1 MSAPQNLR
9 LNLLKT
15 PCHLRRSR
23 LALSWAAPADQT
35 AYRVVVAQGCANAE
49 EGICVYDSGWVVS
62 ADSSS
67 VRPAGMAEALK
78 SGILYYARVA
88 VLGGGERFFRA
99 FGLHRGRRA
108 RPRRG
113 YLGRGR

>member
-49 EGICVYDSGWVVS
+49 EGIESVF
-62 ADSSS
+62 SSTEGTENS
-67 VRPAGMAEALK
+67 
-78 SGILYYARVA
+78 
-88 VLGGGERFFRA
+88 
-99 FGLHRGRRA
+99 
-108 RPRRG
+108 
-113 YLGRGR
+113 